1 MARGDVL
8 PRRNLPQSAE
18 PWGRKI
24 GERVQDIEGALNRA
38 EAAIVANNRAQ
49 NGLGVVLA
57 GTSNLAEDLKAN
69 SELVAETM
77 NQVNIDLTK
86 NAEILEAANLE
97 LDANKEA
104 LIQLDKDLV
113 KEAQERVDAI
123 LAVQGAI
130 ADLSGEIEG
139 IDGGPTVSPNTPT
152 AANGEGKKNGA
163 LWYRVDGQKNV
174 VGTWSWNGTAW
185 DPVTFGPGSISA
197 GIMDDIS
204 TAKTNAQSALTG
216 AGNANLAAQT
226 ADGKVTW
233 SLSAPVA
240 ANGKLADGRN
250 RAEGSTWYHRDAANN
265 VIGLYR
271 WNGTTAWVSQPLNA
285 GAIANNAITSDKLAT
300 AVKTSI
306 TTAQQTA
313 DGKNTVHYLGTAP
326 AGTGHKVGDT
336 WFNTAQGNRIAR
348 WSGSAWVVQELGGAA
363 IADLAITNA
372 KIAEA
377 TIQSAKIGS
386 VDAET
391 ITVNKLKGVQI
402 EANTIKGENIAA
414 GTIGT
419 GKLMIG
425 DMEDLFEDR
434 SLAAA
439 GAWTGN
445 FSLIPR
451 SSPNQSA
458 NMMVIRGGTTAVDV
472 HSTKIVDVLG
482 GEKIAVE
489 GQVFSGSGASGT
501 AWIFARVTLANGTS
515 QWPNVAKSITSAQG
529 TDVISGIIT
538 VPANAVKLQMAVS
551 LRADFT
557 PGAITN
563 WHSLSAKFQKPST
576 LIENGAITTDKM
588 VANSIEGDRIKAGTL
603 NADKIVSGSIEAA
616 QIKAGSIFSDR
627 LAVGNFDNLIEDPLF
642 QLPLTADG
650 PWKVPTGSLA
660 AWSYMSN
667 AADPVRVIRGTATPG
682 AGQRLANRNKVSVT
696 TGERF
701 VLSTRAASSITGTN
715 AQVGVVWRTLGGGF
729 HSSNYYSIPGGGGF
743 QNHSFTTNPAPADAV
758 YAEFELQ
765 IPAAA
770 TGGSVQFGNLLWQT
784 SIGRTVIQG
793 GAIGTDQIE
802 SKAIITDKLAAFAV
816 TADQLSSNAVT
827 ADKIKA
833 NEISSEKIATAGL
846 DAGVIKF
853 GEMSGARIEAN
864 TISASKLVIGDF
876 TNLVDDPYFTL
887 SLGAT
892 DSEWVQRSGSTAA
905 STLSTTDGLPGRTMT
920 LHGVS
925 SEVSVWTKGTF
936 QVQPGQNYRVD
947 FRTQNQLTGSAPI
960 SYVRVYWFQKDMAAA
975 TGGFSGIGIPAGTSW
990 TDALGATVTAPAN
1003 AALARVMLIHGSNNT
1018 GGTWWIGNI
1027 AVRRT
1032 TGATLIDDKSI
1043 STNSIV
1049 TEGLN
1054 ANTIKFG
1061 TMHGDRIESNTIATK
1076 HIVTTGLTADAIAA
1090 NAINAG
1096 HIIATGLTADAIAAN
1111 AVTADKINS
1120 NAVTANKIKGD
1131 AIDGMTITGSTLR
1144 TAASG
1149 TRVQINGTGT
1159 QNGISVY
1166 TGTGSNS
1173 EQVRIGYGIANGLEI
1188 RNPVTN
1194 ALTELAPVIFG
1205 STSSTIGQS
1214 MANWKA
1220 LNWPWTSPVMS
1231 TGPLDTK
1238 YQVDMP
1244 GSTFTALTNRILVT
1258 FSAEANFY
1266 IGSMNAAAVY
1276 LSVLRV
1282 SDNYEAQIPIAFFVQ
1297 RLGNEPQSKMHFL
1310 SKTAT
1315 TTVARGTS
1323 YRLQG
1328 CAITRRNQAGDSPG
1342 FNYAQPNGVD
1352 IGQLTATIQS
1362 I

>member
-57 GTSNLAEDLKAN
+57 GTSNLAEDLKEN

-77 NQVNIDLTK
+77 NQVNIDLAT

-139 IDGGPTVSPNTPT
+139 LDGGPTVSPNTPT

-300 AVKTSI
+300 AVTTSI

-372 KIAEA
+372 KITDA

-439 GAWTGN
+439 GAWSGN

-557 PGAITN
+557 PDAITN

-650 PWKVPTGSLA
+650 PWKTSSGSLA
-660 AWSYMSN
+660 AWSYVSN
-667 AADPVRVIRGTATPG
+667 AADPVRTIRGTATPG
-682 AGQRLANRNKVSVT
+682 TGQRLANRNRVSVT

-729 HSSNYYSIPGGGGF
+729 HSSNYYSIPGGGSF

-793 GAIGTDQIE
+793 GAIGTDQ
-802 SKAIITDKLAAFAV
+802 LAANAVVAGKIKADAV
-816 TADQLSSNAVT
+816 TADAIAANAIT

-833 NEISSEKIATAGL
+833 NEISSDKIATAGL

-853 GEMSGARIEAN
+853 GEMSGARIQAN
-864 TISASKLVIGDF
+864 TISSRQILIGDF
-876 TNLVDDPYFTL
+876 TNMASGSDFESAEAVPWNLH
-887 SLGAT
+887 SNHWRST
-892 DSEWVQRSGSTAA
+892 DRARSGSYSLKLSPSSTVDISSLFTKIDVNPGERWRFSVWA
-905 STLSTTDGLPGRTMT
+905 SGSGSPNGSDGNSKIRVGNQSGSLIGAVSFVAGLPSSGWKEYTGEVVVADTTTKFTVTLSSDHTQ
-920 LHGVS
+920 GVMYLDDI
-925 SEVSVWTKGTF
+925 V
-936 QVQPGQNYRVD
+936 
-947 FRTQNQLTGSAPI
+947 I
-960 SYVRVYWFQKDMAAA
+960 
-975 TGGFSGIGIPAGTSW
+975 
-990 TDALGATVTAPAN
+990 
-1003 AALARVMLIHGSNNT
+1003 
-1018 GGTWWIGNI
+1018 
-1027 AVRRT
+1027 RRM
-1032 TGATLIDDKSI
+1032 TGATLIEDGAI
-1043 STNSIV
+1043 TTNKIV

-1096 HIIATGLTADAIAAN
+1096 HIIATGLTAGAISTGAIIAGKIASG
-1111 AVTADKINS
+1111 AVTS
-1120 NAVTANKIKGD
+1120 GTIKAD
-1131 AIDGMTITGSTLR
+1131 AIDGMTITGATLR

-1282 SDNYEAQIPIAFFVQ
+1282 SDNYEAQIPVAFFVQ

-1315 TTVARGTS
+1315 TTVTRGTS

-1342 FNYAQPNGVD
+1342 FNYASPNGVD